1 MEVFTRPVILFLV
14 LHSINSNGT
23 GGGSANAL
31 SENFEMP
38 SYKKLSLGVKTI
50 VGEYDVTLDWMVAR
64 NKNPLYVYWQRDF
77 DEYATSGHALYSGGG
92 DYILANDDDAPRT
105 SVISLIASRS
115 FDNDIDVTFG
125 YTNTNAQDVH
135 PMASSV
141 AFPIKRKC
149 CFNDHLDP
157 VLVDQIGN

>member
-1 MEVFTRPVILFLV
+1 MD
-14 LHSINSNGT
+14 GC
-23 GGGSANAL
+23 
-31 SENFEMP
+31 
-38 SYKKLSLGVKTI
+38 K
-50 VGEYDVTLDWMVAR
+50 

-77 DEYATSGHALYSGGG
+77 VQYATSGHALYSGGG

-141 AFPIKRKC
+141 AFTNSRE
-149 CFNDHLDP
+149 NAVSMDHLDP
-157 VLVDQIGN
+157 VPGRSDWKLSIDLLHLLIG